1 MPTGLRCIVFHVK
14 RRSLLHGII
23 SRGRAA
29 AAPRDRRPLGS
40 LESGTELSTEAVSS
54 TEDRASL
61 VHDPE
66 SMGGSVHCE
75 PEVEESESLRSDA
88 NIAGP
93 MTDPVPGPRT
103 ESVGEDVSRETP
115 PPMDD
120 TPIGRAAQL
129 AVEALGRAG
138 EGLPRPEQ
146 TRVMVV
152 ANQKGGVGKT
162 TTTVNLAAS
171 LALHGARVLVID
183 LDPQGNASTAL
194 GIDHHAEV
202 PSIYD
207 VLVESKPLSEVVQP
221 VVDVEG
227 LFCAPATIDLAGAEI
242 ELVSLVARESRLQR
256 AIQAYEQ
263 PLDYILIDC
272 PPSLGLLTVNALVM
286 RRRGA
291 DPDPV
296 RVLRAGG
303 PGAAPAQRGS
313 GARAS
318 EPGSACVDDPAH
330 HVRRPHPA
338 GVAGRRRS
346 PEPLRRRG
354 PADEH
359 PALRTHLRGPE
370 LWADGAHLRSGFERS
385 ALLPR
390 GGAGDGVARGR
401 YPLRRSA
408 RPCGHST

>member
-1 MPTGLRCIVFHVK
+1 M
-14 RRSLLHGII
+14 
-23 SRGRAA
+23 A
-29 AAPRDRRPLGS
+29 GS
-40 LESGTELSTEAVSS
+40 PH
-54 TEDRASL
+54 R
-61 VHDPE
+61 
-66 SMGGSVHCE
+66 E
-75 PEVEESESLRSDA
+75 PEAEESESLRSDA

-138 EGLPRPEQ
+138 EGLPRPAQ

-207 VLVESKPLSEVVQP
+207 VLVDSKPLSDVVQP

-272 PPSLGLLTVNALVM
+272 PPSLGLLTVNAMVAGAEVLIPIQCEYYALEGLGQLLRNVDLV
-286 RRRGA
+286 RGHLNPALHVSTILLTMYDGRTRLASQVA
-291 DPDPV
+291 DEV
-296 RVLRAGG
+296 RSHFAEEVLRTSIPRSVRISEAPSYGQTVLTYD
-303 PGAAPAQRGS
+303 PGSS
-313 GARAS
+313 GALSYLEAAREIAL
-318 EPGSACVDDPAH
+318 
-330 HVRRPHPA
+330 R
-338 GVAGRRRS
+338 GVAVQYEPQHAHVGHQNNQRS
-346 PEPLRRRG
+346 MSEG
-354 PADEH
+354 IQ
-359 PALRTHLRGPE
+359 
-370 LWADGAHLRSGFERS
+370 
-385 ALLPR
+385 
-390 GGAGDGVARGR
+390 
-401 YPLRRSA
+401 
-408 RPCGHST
+408 

>member
-1 MPTGLRCIVFHVK
+1 MFHVK

-29 AAPRDRRPLGS
+29 AEPRDRKPLGS
-40 LESGTELSTEAVSS
+40 LGEAPLGRSPVGGTELSTEVDFS
-54 TEDRASL
+54 TEEQASL
-61 VHDPE
+61 VRDPE
-66 SMGGSVHCE
+66 GMGGSVYCE

-103 ESVGEDVSRETP
+103 ESMGEDVSRETP

-207 VLVESKPLSEVVQP
+207 VLVESRPLAEVVQP
-221 VVDVEG
+221 VPDVEG

-242 ELVSLVARESRLQR
+242 ELVSLVARESRLER

-272 PPSLGLLTVNALVM
+272 PPSLGPADGQRVGG
-286 RRRGA
+286 RRGGA

-303 PGAAPAQRGS
+303 TGSAAAERRPGA
-313 GARAS
+313 GASQPQA
-318 EPGSACVDDPAH
+318 ACLDDPPH
-330 HVRRPHPA
+330 HVRRPNPS
-338 GVAGRRRS
+338 GVPGRGRGAQ
-346 PEPLRRRG
+346 PLRRRG
-354 PADEH
+354 AADEH
-359 PALRTHLRGPE
+359 SPVGPYLRGAE
-370 LWADGAHLRSGFERS
+370 LWADGPDL
-385 ALLPR
+385 
-390 GGAGDGVARGR
+390 
-401 YPLRRSA
+401 
-408 RPCGHST
+408 